1 MTVLQDPIKNAIWHC
16 LNHYAYKDAM
26 FLAERLYAE
35 VASDEAMFLLA
46 TSYYRSG
53 KPKVVQILL
62 EKHGMRQ
69 PECKLLYAQACWDLE
84 NYAQAEHV
92 LAGGSIKFKSIVNI
106 VSDVQMEYGDSASF
120 ALSLLGCIYQ
130 HTERGDWA
138 EYCLTSSL
146 KANPFLW
153 SSFEQLCEA
162 GNTPN
167 IDELFPSNACGT
179 SEFKT
184 PYISSFNMSLQ
195 QTPQLVQTRRKKG
208 NTVKILAPSQVGSN
222 TDRADPNTSLSP
234 TLIPMQTPDQSH
246 PTLGCP
252 MVQTTP
258 SSEDQRGLDRTSSCK
273 ERSVDQD
280 NSDFLRSTP
289 SENQWDS
296 SVDSYTGLQSRKK
309 HSRTQ
314 QRISRSLMGGPAA
327 LSPLTPS
334 FGVMPLVET
343 PSPAWERSV
352 TMITPSELTAPPMD
366 INPPVKKM
374 ITRQSRKNE
383 LTNATGKLLFSSENS
398 RRSQEVQIATSEAPS
413 ALPSTRRSTRNYSN
427 TGSSV
432 KENTKKTTRGKQ
444 AQPKDVL
451 KRNTRLRHTKP
462 LISDGTVRDL
472 SEEINKVDSGCEKS
486 HSITTNATQVL
497 SAQKAAI
504 DGLMSLLCDMGKA
517 LVALCH
523 YDCRKAISCIESL
536 PSNQRDTCWSLSLLA
551 RAYFEMTEYKKA
563 AKTFNELRSMFPH
576 QVSGLALYSTTL
588 WHLQDNIALCTLAHD
603 LKNVDPLSPE
613 TWCCIGN
620 CFSLRR
626 DNENA
631 IKFFARAVQLDT
643 HYAYAHTLLGHEY
656 AYSDDNDRAMAS
668 YRRAIHC
675 DKRHYNAWYGIGSI
689 YYKQENFSLAE
700 IHFKKA
706 LSINQKS
713 SVLLCHLGIVQHAQK
728 RSSVAL
734 QTLANALTLEPRNP
748 LCKFHRASI
757 LFATEQHKE
766 ALKELLELKL
776 IVPKE
781 SLVYFL
787 IGKVYK
793 VLGENH
799 LAMMNF
805 SWALDLDPKGIN
817 NHIKEAI
824 DKQQGADDGFDSSH
838 LGSQARDAD
847 ESGSTADIMNSIIDE
862 VESTEHE
869 MLADSDESL

>member
-1 MTVLQDPIKNAIWHC
+1 MTVLQDPIKSAIWHC

-167 IDELFPSNACGT
+167 IDELFPSNFTNKPSNITDFLSLFCSVPAT
-179 SEFKT
+179 NPTNSSSQKEKI
-184 PYISSFNMSLQ
+184 ISSLKKDIIRLEYILSKLFVILLQ
-195 QTPQLVQTRRKKG
+195 
-208 NTVKILAPSQVGSN
+208 
-222 TDRADPNTSLSP
+222 
-234 TLIPMQTPDQSH
+234 
-246 PTLGCP
+246 
-252 MVQTTP
+252 
-258 SSEDQRGLDRTSSCK
+258 
-273 ERSVDQD
+273 
-280 NSDFLRSTP
+280 STP

-398 RRSQEVQIATSEAPS
+398 RRSQEVQISTSEAPS
-413 ALPSTRRSTRNYSN
+413 ALSSTRRSTRNYSN

-486 HSITTNATQVL
+486 HSTTTNATQVL

-706 LSINQKS
+706 LSINRKS

-838 LGSQARDAD
+838 LGSQTRDAD